1 MVERIVM
8 EYKLSKI
15 EVTLNRIGVYRKIGD
30 WSKTDQETFDDR
42 EHEYIKKYNQDVFN
56 NAMNQ

>member
-1 MVERIVM
+1 MD
-8 EYKLSKI
+8 YKLSKK
-15 EVTLNRIGVYRKIGD
+15 EVTLNRIGVYRKKGK
-30 WSKTDQETFDDR
+30 WSKTEKETFDDR